1 MAAVD
6 AGSGR
11 SKLKRMK
18 QFRRLSTVV
27 ALWLVVAAVA
37 CRRDKPVAASDTT
50 HAPLAVPS
58 DTSGS
63 RAPSTWDAG
72 AGAALLVAADSPTR
86 ALVILPTEGDTS
98 ALASIPHPASVTL
111 FGRSGDI
118 QTADLASTRDSLGC
132 LIAPLTAAP
141 PPHAWS
147 VGFIGGV
154 VTPLAVDSAASVS
167 PADSSALVASLTRL
181 ASGLPND
188 SAGRFTGLPFVVQ
201 TLWRFTVSDGPTVV
215 VGSLVRQINQ
225 EATPLQ
231 ERTFIIGERRARDTA
246 FTMGYA
252 ERSYG
257 REETI
262 ENRDLL
268 AALLI
273 GDSKTPAIVLS
284 RDFGDEN
291 AYSLVERGADGR
303 WRVRWTSRR
312 RRC

>member
-1 MAAVD
+1 MSAVD

-18 QFRRLSTVV
+18 QFRRISTVV
-27 ALWLVVAAVA
+27 ALWLLVAAVA
-37 CRRDKPVAASDTT
+37 CRRDRPVATNDSTR
-50 HAPLAVPS
+50 APSVAPS

-63 RAPSTWDAG
+63 RTPSTWDPG
-72 AGAALLVAADSPTR
+72 AGVALLVAADSPTR
-86 ALVILPTEGDTS
+86 ALVILPTEGDSS

-111 FGRSGDI
+111 FGRSGDV
-118 QTADLASTRDSLGC
+118 QTAELPNARDSLGC
-132 LIAPLTAAP
+132 LVAPLTAAP

-154 VTPLAVDSAASVS
+154 VTPLAVDSGASIS
-167 PADSSALVASLTRL
+167 AADSSLLVASLARL

-188 SAGRFTGLPFVVQ
+188 SAGHFTGLPFVVQ
-201 TLWRFTVSDGPTVV
+201 TLWRFTVSDGPIVV
-215 VGSLVRQINQ
+215 VGSLVRQLNQ

-231 ERTFIIGERRARDTA
+231 ERTFIIGERRPADTV